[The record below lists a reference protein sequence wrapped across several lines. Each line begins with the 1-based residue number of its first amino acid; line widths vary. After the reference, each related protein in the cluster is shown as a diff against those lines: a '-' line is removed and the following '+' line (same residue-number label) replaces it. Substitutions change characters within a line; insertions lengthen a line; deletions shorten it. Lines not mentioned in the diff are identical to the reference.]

1 MRDKSVIFIT
11 QGAVVAAL
19 CVVLTLISQALGL
32 LSFDVQFRFSE
43 ALCIM
48 PLFTSAAVPGLA
60 IGCVIA
66 NLLTGG
72 APWDV
77 VFGSLA
83 TLIGALVCRLVSSV
97 LIKRGRKTAAIWL
110 SPVPN
115 IIANTAILPFVIKW
129 VYASE
134 LSIPLLTAFV
144 LLGELASCALGVP
157 LAFALDRSKALRL
170 KP

>member
-1 MRDKSVIFIT
+1 MRNKSVIFIT

-48 PLFTSAAVPGLA
+48 PLFTFAAVPGLA

-110 SPVPN
+110 
-115 IIANTAILPFVIKW
+115 
-129 VYASE
+129 
-134 LSIPLLTAFV
+134 
-144 LLGELASCALGVP
+144 
-157 LAFALDRSKALRL
+157 
-170 KP
+170 

>member
-1 MRDKSVIFIT
+1 M
-11 QGAVVAAL
+11 
-19 CVVLTLISQALGL
+19 
-32 LSFDVQFRFSE
+32 QFRFSE

-110 SPVPN
+110 
-115 IIANTAILPFVIKW
+115 
-129 VYASE
+129 
-134 LSIPLLTAFV
+134 
-144 LLGELASCALGVP
+144 
-157 LAFALDRSKALRL
+157 
-170 KP
+170 